1 MVGLSDIAHLD
12 SVIYGWGPR
21 LLRVVALYVIAKL
34 LYNLHFHPLAKF
46 PGPRLAA
53 ATSWWQT
60 YLEVFQGE
68 SLSLTLLDLHA
79 QYGTYFVIPLA
90 YQ

>member
-1 MVGLSDIAHLD
+1 MVDLSNIAHLD
-12 SVIYGWGPR
+12 SVIYDWGPR
-21 LLRVVALYVIAKL
+21 LLRVVALYIIAKL
-34 LYNLHFHPLAKF
+34 LYNLPFHPLAKF

-79 QYGTYFVIPLA
+79 QYGMCLVMMLN
-90 YQ
+90 